1 MYALDLYA
9 NVCLYFSFFC
19 YRFVSLTWSIW
30 QSFHS
35 QNNNSINTNLSSLP
49 LKFIGVIS
57 RRKPL
62 YMIINLFSLEVRN
75 VKNSPGH
82 GMWNL
87 RRLCSAG
94 TIYVHIK
101 QIPVGKPLIQFIPAN
116 SFLFLFLFHYQVY
129 RKTFHNWYV
138 RTVYRKVSERRR
150 EKHCISFSLLCF

>member
-1 MYALDLYA
+1 M
-9 NVCLYFSFFC
+9 
-19 YRFVSLTWSIW
+19 
-30 QSFHS
+30 
-35 QNNNSINTNLSSLP
+35 SSLP

-116 SFLFLFLFHYQVY
+116 SFLFLFHYQVY
-129 RKTFHNWYV
+129 RKTFHSWYV
-138 RTVYRKVSERRR
+138 RTVYRKVSERRLVKSTVSVLAYIVFNHFTTSKTEMPLVR
-150 EKHCISFSLLCF
+150 QGLQGVKGR